1 MIKKNGYNLS
11 DCRAELGIDNNEI
24 KEYLKKLTLQNY
36 IETCDDE
43 RNKKTKAYYIFG
55 INIKNKDIYIKI
67 KIQSY
72 DRKIVLCMS
81 FHYAEYKLEFPYK

>member
-11 DCRAELGIDNNEI
+11 DCRAELGIDNNDI

-43 RNKKTKAYYIFG
+43 RNKKTEAYYIFG